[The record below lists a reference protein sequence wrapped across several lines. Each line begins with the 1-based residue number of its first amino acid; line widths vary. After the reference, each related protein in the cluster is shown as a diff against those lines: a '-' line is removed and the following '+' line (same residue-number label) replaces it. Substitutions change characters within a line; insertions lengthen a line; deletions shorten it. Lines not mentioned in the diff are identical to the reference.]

1 MPPWL
6 QQEQQAV
13 SPGALGGLIGWH
25 TALGVPRSGFPGES
39 MASATSRGGS
49 ASKHCWLT
57 ERCTAPL
64 QLIIATHLAVAAACW
79 ARLVPQSPAAAQA
92 VQRQ

>member
-39 MASATSRGGS
+39 MASATSRGRLS
-49 ASKHCWLT
+49 IQTL
-57 ERCTAPL
+57 
-64 QLIIATHLAVAAACW
+64 LAY
-79 ARLVPQSPAAAQA
+79 
-92 VQRQ
+92 